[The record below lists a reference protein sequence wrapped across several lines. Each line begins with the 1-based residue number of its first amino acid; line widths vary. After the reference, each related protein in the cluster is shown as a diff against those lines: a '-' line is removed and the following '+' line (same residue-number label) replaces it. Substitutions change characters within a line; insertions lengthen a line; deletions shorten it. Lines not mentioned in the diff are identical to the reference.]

1 MYVHTG
7 VAFYL
12 VVEGGKNTVSSA
24 HACCPIIA
32 GFSLGQ
38 CWHFDSTGVTNRGS
52 DGMLLCM
59 PLGDFKR

>member
-12 VVEGGKNTVSSA
+12 VVEGGKNTVSA
-24 HACCPIIA
+24 HVCCPIIA

-38 CWHFDSTGVTNRGS
+38 CWHFDSTRVTNRGS